1 MGGLFSQQD
10 DTIPNTDK
18 SKPTY
23 NPKSL
28 TVYNKKNF
36 NRRLRNLEKKRANS
50 RALYTVK
57 RGGKHTRRRTQRR

>member
-23 NPKSL
+23 NPESL
-28 TVYNKKNF
+28 TVYNKENF
-36 NRRLRNLEKKRANS
+36 NRRLRELEKKRANS
-50 RALYTVK
+50 RGK